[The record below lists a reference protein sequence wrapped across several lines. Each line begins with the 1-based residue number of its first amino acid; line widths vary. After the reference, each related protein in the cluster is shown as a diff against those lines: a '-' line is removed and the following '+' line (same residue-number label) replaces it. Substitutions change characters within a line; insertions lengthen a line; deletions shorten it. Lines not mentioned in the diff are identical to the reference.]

1 MKIKQLVMAV
11 LVLTS
16 FTLISCEEDV
26 LATEFTH
33 KYEQT
38 KCSDP
43 WGNDRD
49 ANAFTQAVVQYLNDK
64 LITVLEADVET
75 ENGQSCEAC
84 NCLTGSTILIKLS
97 EEDGQKLIDLNEG
110 WKEN

>member
-1 MKIKQLVMAV
+1 MKIKHVVMVMAMLLM
-11 LVLTS
+11 LVGT
-16 FTLISCEEDV
+16 SCEEDV
-26 LATEFTH
+26 LPAEFTH

-64 LITVLEADVET
+64 LITVLDSEIEM
-75 ENGQSCEAC
+75 ENEQSCEAC
-84 NCLTGSTILIKLS
+84 ICLTGSTILIKVS

-110 WKEN
+110 WKTN

>member
-1 MKIKQLVMAV
+1 MKLKHLMMAS
-11 LVLTS
+11 LVLIA
-16 FTLISCEEDV
+16 FTITACEEDV
-26 LATEFTH
+26 LPAEFTH

-64 LITVLEADVET
+64 LITVLDSDIET
-75 ENGQSCEAC
+75 ESGQSCEAC

>member
-1 MKIKQLVMAV
+1 MKLKHLMMA
-11 LVLTS
+11 LAIFLSLAGT
-16 FTLISCEEDV
+16 SCEED
-26 LATEFTH
+26 LSPAEFTH

-43 WGNDRD
+43 WGNDRE
-49 ANAFTQAVVQYLNDK
+49 ANAFTQAVIQYLNDK
-64 LITVLEADVET
+64 LITVLESDIES

-110 WKEN
+110 WIEN